1 MAMFTLKKKI
11 VAVISLAVMLAFGI
25 SWLLLY
31 GVVRNGIVR
40 QSTLELS
47 QQTALLAASLKD
59 GGMER
64 FSANVKKWEDILRG
78 RITLIGSNGVVLAD
92 TERNPEA
99 MENHLTRPEV
109 KEALASGE
117 GSSLRYSAT
126 TNMYYLYFARRVETE
141 GRVAVLR
148 AAYPLEFLSEVFA
161 ETRNKFILYLFVA
174 VVLILAFGTWLA
186 RLFFRPLDRIV
197 EFAGKIAQGEA
208 VRFPIMAEP
217 ELQRL
222 SSALDAMSARLRGA
236 LAELR
241 TEREDLSRI
250 VTALPVGVILLDEER
265 RVRYLND
272 VGKRLLCV
280 KEDIPNGVP
289 VERILPSGDMYPLVA
304 AALNGDEDC
313 LTLDLPELGNR
324 YLRICSRRTSSGV
337 LLVISDLTEEYR
349 LEQSRRDFIADA
361 GHELQTPL
369 ASIRLAAEF
378 LMEGP
383 KRTDEDEKCLTTI
396 IAQQERMTRLVDDLL
411 LLSRMESEPPLHA
424 EEEVDLCG
432 LLSAVVEDNR
442 SHPLA
447 GRIRVE
453 EEYECEAPAVV
464 RSEDIARAL
473 NNIVENAVKYVHEKF
488 GDEEGGRIL
497 VSIRPEKLFWSV
509 RVEDNGPGISS
520 ETAGVLFQRF
530 RRGDSHRAR
539 GKWGKGGYGL
549 GLAIA
554 RKIVLDAGGDIL
566 LHPSDAGAVF
576 EVLLPRKD

>member
-1 MAMFTLKKKI
+1 MAVFTLKKKI

-40 QSTLELS
+40 QSAMELS

-64 FSANVKKWEDILRG
+64 FTANVKKWEDILRG
-78 RITLIGSNGVVLAD
+78 RITLIAANGVVLAD
-92 TERNPEA
+92 TQRSPEA

-109 KEALASGE
+109 KDALASGE
-117 GSSLRYSAT
+117 GSALRYSAT
-126 TNMYYLYFARRVETE
+126 TNMYYLYFARRVEAE
-141 GRVAVLR
+141 GRTAVIR
-148 AAYPLEFLSEVFA
+148 AAYPLEFLSEAFA
-161 ETRNKFILYLFVA
+161 ETRNKFIFYLFVG
-174 VVLILAFGTWLA
+174 VVLIVGFGTWLA

-197 EFAGKIAQGEA
+197 EFAGKIAQGDA

-222 SSALDAMSARLRGA
+222 SSALDGMSARLRGA
-236 LAELR
+236 LTELR
-241 TEREDLSRI
+241 AEREDLSRI
-250 VTALPVGVILLDEER
+250 VTALPVGVVLLDEER
-265 RVRYLND
+265 RVRYLN
-272 VGKRLLCV
+272 VVAGQLLGV
-280 KEDIPNGVP
+280 KETAPHGVP
-289 VERILPSGDMYPLVA
+289 VERLLPSGDMYPLVEA
-304 AALNGDEDC
+304 AMNGEEDC
-313 LTLDLPELGNR
+313 LTFDLPELGNK
-324 YLRICSRRTSSGV
+324 YLRLCSRRTSSGV

-378 LMEGP
+378 LLESIEEGG
-383 KRTDEDEKCLTTI
+383 EDGKCLSTI

-411 LLSRMESEPPLHA
+411 LLSRMETEPPLHE
-424 EEEVDLCG
+424 EEEVDLCL
-432 LLSAVVEDNR
+432 LLSAVVDENR
-442 SHPLA
+442 RHPLA
-447 GRIRVE
+447 GRIGVE
-453 EEYECEAPAVV
+453 EEYECAAPAVV
-464 RSEDIARAL
+464 RSEDISRAM

-488 GDEEGGRIL
+488 GDADGGRIV
-497 VSIRPEKLFWSV
+497 VSLRPESRFWSI
-509 RVEDNGPGISS
+509 RVEDNGPGISA

-566 LHPSDAGAVF
+566 LHPSDEGAIF